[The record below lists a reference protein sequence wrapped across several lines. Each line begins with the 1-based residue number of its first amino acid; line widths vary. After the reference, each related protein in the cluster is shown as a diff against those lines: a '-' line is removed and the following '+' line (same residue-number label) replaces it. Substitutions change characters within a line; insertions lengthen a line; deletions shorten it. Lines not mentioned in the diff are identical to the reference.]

1 MSGKAILYNP
11 RPPGGLDPMA
21 PHKKPPA
28 APTAP
33 ANPVPTAAQK
43 ALANAQKTREEA
55 KKSMES
61 KVGIPKNFPVPLGW
75 KFADGGELGNIL
87 VIKR

>member
-1 MSGKAILYNP
+1 MSDKTNRYNP
-11 RPPGGLDPMA
+11 NPPGGLDPKA
-21 PHKKPPA
+21 PQKTSPA

-33 ANPVPTAAQK
+33 ANAGPTAVQK

-55 KKSMES
+55 KKSAKG
-61 KVGIPKNFPVPLGW
+61 KVGIPRNFPVPLGW
-75 KFADGGELGNIL
+75 KFEDGGELGNIL